1 MERIMGTGQH
11 DRDEGDGAYG
21 SREAAGG
28 WRRGAATRAQSVG
41 LATDMMLDMANLV
54 IGSRVLDVA
63 AGTGEQSILAAR
75 RVGPTGSV
83 LATDIAANM
92 LKIAAEAARQAG
104 LSNVTTQVMD
114 ARRLDVQPESFDAVI
129 SRLGLMFIPDLPAAL
144 AGIRRA
150 LKPGGRLASI
160 VMSSAEKC
168 RYYSLTLEI
177 AFRHARRPL
186 SALDRIGLFS
196 LGGPGVFEAAL
207 TNAGFS
213 NVTVQAVPTRRWYP
227 SRAEAL
233 QDRKNSCPE
242 IGDLMAGLS
251 DTDRERAWSAIEQ
264 AIGQF
269 EGPNGVEVSGEVLVG
284 AGTK

>member
-1 MERIMGTGQH
+1 
-11 DRDEGDGAYG
+11 
-21 SREAAGG
+21 
-28 WRRGAATRAQSVG
+28 
-41 LATDMMLDMANLV
+41 MLNMANV
-54 IGSRVLDVA
+54 AVGSRVLDVA
-63 AGTGEQSILAAR
+63 AGTGEQTILAAR
-75 RVGPTGSV
+75 RVGPAGSV
-83 LATDIAANM
+83 LATDIAAKM
-92 LKIAAEAARQAG
+92 LKIAAEAAHRAG

-114 ARRLDVQPESFDAVI
+114 AQQLDVEPESFDAVI
-129 SRLGLMFIPDLPAAL
+129 SRLGFMFMPDLHAAL

-150 LKPGGRLASI
+150 LKPGGKLAAI

-168 RYYSLTLEI
+168 RYVALPLEI
-177 AFRHARRPL
+177 ACRHARQPR

-196 LGGPGVFEAAL
+196 LGSPAVLEAAL
-207 TNAGFS
+207 TNAGFA
-213 NVTVQAVPTRRWYP
+213 NVTVQPVPTRRWYP

-242 IGDLMAGLS
+242 VGELMADLN
-251 DTDRERAWSAIEQ
+251 DTEREAAWSEIEQ

>member
-1 MERIMGTGQH
+1 MMTAQH
-11 DRDEGDGAYG
+11 NRGEGDGAYG
-21 SREAAGG
+21 SREAAEG
-28 WRRGAATRAQSVG
+28 WRRGAATRVQSVG
-41 LATDMMLDMANLV
+41 LATDMMLDMANLA

-63 AGTGEQSILAAR
+63 AGTGEQTILAVR

-83 LATDIAANM
+83 LATDIAARM
-92 LKIAAEAARQAG
+92 LKVAAEAAGQAG

-114 ARRLDVQPESFDAVI
+114 GQQLDVEPESFDAVI

-150 LKPGGRLASI
+150 LKPGGKLATI

-168 RYYSLTLEI
+168 RYVALPLEI
-177 AFRHARRPL
+177 ACRHARRPA

-196 LGGPGVFEAAL
+196 LGGPGVLEAAL

-227 SRAEAL
+227 TRAEAL

-242 IGDLMAGLS
+242 VGKLMADLS
-251 DTDRERAWSAIEQ
+251 DTEREAAWSEIEQ
-264 AIGQF
+264 AMGQF

>member
-1 MERIMGTGQH
+1 MGTGQRSSD
-11 DRDEGDGAYG
+11 DREGAYG
-21 SREAAGG
+21 SRDAADG
-28 WRRGAATRAQSVG
+28 WRRGAATRTQSVG
-41 LATDMMLDMANLV
+41 PATEAMLDLANLV
-54 IGSRVLDVA
+54 IGNRVLDVA
-63 AGTGEQSILAAR
+63 AGTGEQTILAAR

-92 LKIAAEAARQAG
+92 LKIAAEAALQAG
-104 LSNVTTQVMD
+104 LRNVTTRVMD
-114 ARRLDVQPESFDAVI
+114 AQRLDVEPDSFDAVI
-129 SRLGLMFIPDLPAAL
+129 SRLGLMFVRDLSAAL
-144 AGIRRA
+144 TGIRSA
-150 LKPGGRLASI
+150 LKPGGRLAAI
-160 VMSSAEKC
+160 VMGSAERS
-168 RYYSLTLEI
+168 RYITLTLEI
-177 AFRHARRPL
+177 ACRHARRPA

-227 SRAEAL
+227 SRADAL

-242 IGDLMAGLS
+242 IGELMADLS
-251 DTDRERAWSAIEQ
+251 DAEREIAWSEIEQ

-269 EGPNGVEVSGEVLVG
+269 EGPNGVEVFGEVLVG

>member
-1 MERIMGTGQH
+1 MGTDQLPRG
-11 DRDEGDGAYG
+11 EGDGAYG
-21 SREAAGG
+21 SREAAEG
-28 WRRGAATRAQSVG
+28 WRRGAATRSQSLE
-41 LATDMMLDMANLV
+41 LATETMLNMANIV
-54 IGSRVLDVA
+54 IGGRVLDVA
-63 AGTGEQSILAAR
+63 AGTGEQTILAAK
-75 RVGPTGSV
+75 RVGPAGSV
-83 LATDIAANM
+83 LATDIAAKM

-114 ARRLDVQPESFDAVI
+114 AQQLDLEAESFDAAI
-129 SRLGLMFIPDLPAAL
+129 SRLGLMFVPDLPVAL

-150 LKPGGRLASI
+150 LKPGGKLAAI
-160 VMSSAEKC
+160 VMSSAEKT
-168 RYYSLTLEI
+168 RYYAMPLEI
-177 AFRHARRPL
+177 ACRHGRRPA

-196 LGGPGVFEAAL
+196 LGGPAVLGTAL
-207 TNAGFS
+207 TKAGFS

-242 IGDLMAGLS
+242 VGELMADLS
-251 DTDRERAWSAIEQ
+251 HTEREIAWAEIEQ

-269 EGPNGVEVSGEVLVG
+269 EGPNGVVEVSGEVLVG

>member
-1 MERIMGTGQH
+1 
-11 DRDEGDGAYG
+11 
-21 SREAAGG
+21 
-28 WRRGAATRAQSVG
+28 
-41 LATDMMLDMANLV
+41 MMLDMANLV

-83 LATDIAANM
+83 LATDIAASM

-144 AGIRRA
+144 ASMRRA
-150 LKPGGRLASI
+150 LKPGGKLAAI

-168 RYYSLTLEI
+168 RYFALPLEI
-177 AFRHARRPL
+177 AVRHARRPA

-196 LGGPGVFEAAL
+196 LGSPGMLEAAL

-242 IGDLMAGLS
+242 VGELMADLN
-251 DTDRERAWSAIEQ
+251 DTAREAAWSEIEQ

>member
-1 MERIMGTGQH
+1 MGTDQPS
-11 DRDEGDGAYG
+11 RDEGNRAYEL
-21 SREAAGG
+21 REAAEA
-28 WRRGAATRAQSVG
+28 WRRGAAIRTQSVG
-41 LATDMMLDMANLV
+41 PATEAMLDLANLV

-63 AGTGEQSILAAR
+63 AGTGEQTILAAR

-92 LKIAAEAARQAG
+92 LKIAAEAALQAG
-104 LSNVTTQVMD
+104 LRNVTTRVMD
-114 ARRLDVQPESFDAVI
+114 AQHLDVEPGSFDAVI
-129 SRLGLMFIPDLPAAL
+129 SRLGLMFVPDLQAAL

-150 LKPGGRLASI
+150 LKPGGKLAAI

-168 RYYSLTLEI
+168 RYFALPLEI
-177 AFRHARRPL
+177 ACRHARRSA

-196 LGGPGVFEAAL
+196 LGSPGVFEAAL

-233 QDRKNSCPE
+233 RDRKNSCPE
-242 IGDLMAGLS
+242 VGELMADLS
-251 DTDRERAWSAIEQ
+251 DTEREAAWSELEQ

-269 EGPNGVEVSGEVLVG
+269 EGPNGVEVSGEVLVCT
-284 AGTK
+284 GTK

>member
-1 MERIMGTGQH
+1 MGTGKD
-11 DRDEGDGAYG
+11 DRDEGAGAYG
-21 SREAAGG
+21 SREAAEA

-41 LATDMMLDMANLV
+41 LATDMMLDMANLA

-63 AGTGEQSILAAR
+63 AGTGDQTILAAR

-83 LATDIAANM
+83 LATDIAAKM
-92 LKIAAEAARQAG
+92 LKIAAQAAHEAG
-104 LSNVTTQVMD
+104 LGNVTTRVMD
-114 ARRLDVQPESFDAVI
+114 AQRLDVEPESFDAVI
-129 SRLGLMFIPDLPAAL
+129 SRLGLMFVPDLPSAL

-150 LKPGGRLASI
+150 LKPGGKLAAI
-160 VMSSAEKC
+160 VMSSAERC
-168 RYYSLTLEI
+168 RYFALPLEI
-177 AFRHARRPL
+177 AWRHARQPR

-196 LGGPGVFEAAL
+196 LGSPGVLETAL

-213 NVTVQAVPTRRWYP
+213 NVTVRPVPTRRWYP

-242 IGDLMAGLS
+242 VGELMADLS
-251 DTDRERAWSAIEQ
+251 DTEREAAWSEIEQ

-269 EGPNGVEVSGEVLVG
+269 EGPNGVEVSGEVLVC

>member
-1 MERIMGTGQH
+1 MGTGQH
-11 DRDEGDGAYG
+11 GRDEGAGAYG
-21 SREAAGG
+21 SREAAEA
-28 WRRGAATRAQSVG
+28 WRRGAAIRAQSVG
-41 LATDMMLDMANLV
+41 LATDMMLDMANLA

-63 AGTGEQSILAAR
+63 AGTGDQTILAAR

-83 LATDIAANM
+83 LATDIAAKM
-92 LKIAAEAARQAG
+92 LKIAAEAAHQAG
-104 LSNVTTQVMD
+104 LGNVTTRVMD
-114 ARRLDVQPESFDAVI
+114 AQRLDVEPESFDAVI

-150 LKPGGRLASI
+150 LKPGGKLAAI
-160 VMSSAEKC
+160 VMSSAERC
-168 RYYSLTLEI
+168 RYFALPLEI
-177 AFRHARRPL
+177 ACRHARQPR

-196 LGGPGVFEAAL
+196 LGSPGVLEDAL

-213 NVTVQAVPTRRWYP
+213 NVTVRPVPTRRWYP

-242 IGDLMAGLS
+242 VGELMADLS
-251 DTDRERAWSAIEQ
+251 DTEREAAWSEIEH

-269 EGPNGVEVSGEVLVG
+269 EGPNGVEVSGEVLVC